1 LKLIKGLS
9 REICVVCNFQL
20 KDFCI
25 FKRNV
30 LTLQK
35 GLLKYFSGESYSQR
49 KSIKHEHEYVVN
61 VKTEVEEIYESSGF
75 LEPEVKIDDEKDEN
89 RKLEFLDFN
98 EEMNFGE
105 LVYIK
110 DCYELVNLENS

>member
-1 LKLIKGLS
+1 
-9 REICVVCNFQL
+9 VVCNFQL

-35 GLLKYFSGESYSQR
+35 GLLKFFSGESFPQR
-49 KSIKHEHEYVVN
+49 KSIKHEPEYLVD
-61 VKTEVEEIYESSGF
+61 VKTEVGEIYESSGF
-75 LEPEVKIDDEKDEN
+75 IVTEVKIDDEKDESG
-89 RKLEFLDFN
+89 KLEFLDFN

-105 LVYIK
+105 LVHMK
-110 DCYELVNLENS
+110 AVKEVVNLGNRSKN